1 MNKTDWIEYFEAIN
15 SRKPSEEEISQ
26 ALAAGEFSET
36 VVVEAV
42 EDTTSLEKS
51 GSVEE
56 NETVTPVDTA
66 TTVETNTEKS
76 VVSESGVETKTAALK
91 EKKKKLSK
99 N

>member
-42 EDTTSLEKS
+42 EDTTSLENS
-51 GSVEE
+51 
-56 NETVTPVDTA
+56 DDC
-66 TTVETNTEKS
+66 
-76 VVSESGVETKTAALK
+76 
-91 EKKKKLSK
+91 
-99 N
+99 

>member
-42 EDTTSLEKS
+42 EDTTSLEKAAQS
-51 GSVEE
+51 KRMKQLHQL
-56 NETVTPVDTA
+56 TQRRLLKRTQ
-66 TTVETNTEKS
+66 KK
-76 VVSESGVETKTAALK
+76 VSCQSLG
-91 EKKKKLSK
+91 
-99 N
+99 